1 MKQLCRERAT
11 FNMPR
16 AWIHIGLVFKSFV
29 ALAPSIGSRR
39 IQCHISAGMLGRWS
53 SVEGGRWSV
62 GAAVTIASRT
72 TFCNLA
78 LFEVTTTVFAGF
90 PYQTIYLFRSRHTTS
105 LEFTMLWDVNK
116 KWAHSTEVR
125 WRLLGMVHLS
135 VLSHSESS
143 SNETTLNA
151 NTEALTYSS

>member
-90 PYQTIYLFRSRHTTS
+90 PYQTIYLISLTS
-105 LEFTMLWDVNK
+105 HDITRIHDALGCEQKVGPFYGGSMEVAWDGAPVCPIRLW
-116 KWAHSTEVR
+116 
-125 WRLLGMVHLS
+125 
-135 VLSHSESS
+135 VLSKLNDIKCQYRS
-143 SNETTLNA
+143 SNVL
-151 NTEALTYSS
+151 